1 MKVYLV
7 MAWNYPDRIF
17 DSLDKAI
24 EYCKDFAKRDGRAN
38 HRIDEYELNGTQVG
52 STSVW
57 TSYWHG
63 RGEEFMEKFL

>member
-24 EYCKDFAKRDGRAN
+24 EYCQKTDHKNFC
-38 HRIDEYELNGTQVG
+38 IDEYEVNGKQVG

-57 TSYWHG
+57 AKHWHG
-63 RGEEFMEKFL
+63 RGEEYMKRFS

>member
-38 HRIDEYELNGTQVG
+38 HRIDVYEVNGKQDDNK
-52 STSVW
+52 SVW
-57 TSYWHG
+57 NCYWWG
-63 RGEEFMEKFL
+63 PGEEFQEKFL